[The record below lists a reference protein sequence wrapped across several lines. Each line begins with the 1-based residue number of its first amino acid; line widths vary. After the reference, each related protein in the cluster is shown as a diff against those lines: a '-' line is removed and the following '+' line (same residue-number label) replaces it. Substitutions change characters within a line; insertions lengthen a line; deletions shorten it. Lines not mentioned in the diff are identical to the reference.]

1 MIVALIKP
9 FGSDNYLVLTK
20 PEEFTE
26 LFSKLTPGDEF
37 ICRALE
43 LSDEE
48 FNGLGTFEG
57 FQGPEGEG
65 EGEPNENPEQPEET
79 PEDTTGATSVAKETT
94 PPAKTKLTPP
104 PTSGA
109 SAQ

>member
-1 MIVALIKP
+1 MIAALIKP

-48 FNGLGTFEG
+48 FNGLDGFNG
-57 FQGPEGEG
+57 FQGPEGADE
-65 EGEPNENPEQPEET
+65 EET
-79 PEDTTGATSVAKETT
+79 PEEESTETPEEESTEPTPGGT
-94 PPAKTKLTPP
+94 PPAAPKKLAQP
-104 PTSGA
+104 PTGS

>member
-48 FNGLGTFEG
+48 FNGLGNFEG
-57 FQGPEGEG
+57 FQGPEGG
-65 EGEPNENPEQPEET
+65 NEGEPEETTEQPEET
-79 PEDTTGATSVAKETT
+79 PEDTTESTPVAKETT
-94 PPAKTKLTPP
+94 PPSKTKLTPP
-104 PTSGA
+104 PTGA